1 LTTINL
7 TRPSTGR
14 ELFED
19 ARQSLVMVSRRTRPI
34 DERSIEVAIE
44 VEETG
49 TIEIVSA
56 LVGPRLL
63 MVHIGIIGFFTMKPV
78 TGGCPWTA
86 ATF

>member
-14 ELFED
+14 EFFED
-19 ARQSLVMVSRRTRPI
+19 ARQTLGMVPRRTRPI
-34 DERSIEVAIE
+34 DERSIEADIE

-56 LVGPRLL
+56 LGWPRLP

-78 TGGCPWTA
+78 TGRCPWTA